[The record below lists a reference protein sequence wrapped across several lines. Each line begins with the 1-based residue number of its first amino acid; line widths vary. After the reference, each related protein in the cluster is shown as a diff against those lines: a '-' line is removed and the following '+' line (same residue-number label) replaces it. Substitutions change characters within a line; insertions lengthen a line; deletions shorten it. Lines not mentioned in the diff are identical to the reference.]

1 MLGARTGKSTPKAAP
16 RYILIAMTRRVLIS
30 SLGLAVATPKGL
42 WSAVPPADPWTAS
55 EVIQPAKLADI
66 LKSGSAKPQV
76 LCVAFPVLYRT
87 RHITGAE
94 FAGPTSKPEGIAS
107 LKKALGELPKDTDI
121 VLYCG
126 CCPMVRCPNIRP
138 AYSAAKEL
146 GFAHVHVLSLPNDFR
161 KDWEDKGYPVEPA
174 AAA

>member
-1 MLGARTGKSTPKAAP
+1 
-16 RYILIAMTRRVLIS
+16 MTRRVLIS
-30 SLGLAVATPKGL
+30 SLGFLAAAPKGL
-42 WSAVPPADPWTAS
+42 WSAGVGSDPWAAS
-55 EVIQPAKLADI
+55 DLIEPAALAQI
-66 LKSGSAKPQV
+66 LQTGSSKPHV

-94 FAGPTSKPEGIAS
+94 FAGPTSKPEGIES
-107 LKKALGELPKDTDI
+107 LKKALSQLPRDTEI

-138 AYSAAKEL
+138 AYRTAKEL
-146 GFAHVHVLSLPNDFR
+146 GFANVQVLSLPNDFR

-174 AAA
+174 TAA